1 MANNLVTVISADT
14 SRFTRAINEAQSVL
28 SRYARE
34 ARTASGSISTCASVT
49 DAQVTSYQRLV
60 RAMQRVSNG
69 TMTTSQAE
77 RALVQQI
84 QELRIQW
91 ANLSDDARRSDFGRA
106 LSESMASAER
116 QLEQVRTQ
124 IRQTREELDNLS
136 SASEGFDLSSI
147 GNSIN
152 SLRSGDISGFVSQLQ
167 ALRNISLGSIVSSVG
182 ALGASL
188 SAAIAPVAAL
198 VGGIAALGYTV
209 SESISSVSDFETHLD
224 GLQSLTGLGD
234 DAMKSIADGA
244 IEMSKGFKSSASEIV
259 DSMKLIGSQAPELLK
274 NQDALMK
281 VTEAANVLSE
291 AAGIEVVDAA
301 KGITTVM
308 NQMGASASEA
318 TNIIN
323 VLAASSQ
330 QGSADVAYLNTAFEK
345 AGTAAKSAGM
355 DYTQL
360 AAAIETIAPKFSS
373 ADVAGSTLN
382 STLLALSVQANDKFK
397 PAVVGMDQALQNL
410 AKAEMDDIQM
420 KNLVGASNITM
431 LKTLIEAKDT
441 FKGFESSLAG
451 TNTAYEQMA
460 INTDNLDGTI
470 NGLKSNWEALLL
482 TLGESEIIQG
492 IIQLFQQVMTTLTE
506 LINYISATIKE
517 FEGLGGSINIVD
529 ALGAV
534 WKATV
539 AIIKAACE
547 IIEVAIAAVIKLFQK
562 IGQVVRSV
570 WGSIKQTLKDVGFF
584 EPIRNAC
591 KSVITWFTNMV
602 QKIQGVWTDFKR
614 WLGLNVASTKITVD
628 NEVGDAVGGNK
639 PSRGT
644 SSSGSTSSG
653 TSSTASSGKKT
664 GRTPKETTTKVTT
677 KPQYKEGSLG
687 KIEEDIS
694 KKQAEL
700 KIAISDKDRQRIQG
714 EINDLTKKKEAIEL
728 SLKVKP
734 DEGSLQAIEDA
745 ISQKQKELKLAISDE
760 DRKKIQQEIN
770 DLTKKKEAIELSL
783 KVQPDAG
790 SIQSLEDSMS
800 KKQKELKLAVS
811 DSSREQIQKEIDEL
825 TGQKQAI
832 EILLKPAIDDK
843 GIEGLKDKISQHSE
857 KKQPSGNK
865 VSQAETKADNLKE
878 ELKYNQDI
886 VKSYKEQYKAVQ
898 SRLKAGVTLTTNES
912 ELADIYEDAK
922 KKVDD
927 LTSAYDNAARSA
939 EQLKA
944 NSTFNKKM
952 YAGIKGTVKTIGS
965 LNDSVVGVTG
975 TWENMAE
982 SWNDMSTFK
991 KVTSSISAVISTI
1004 NEAMGAYEAISD
1016 VVQLFGEI
1024 SEASAAKKVAAD
1036 ATEMAS
1042 DSTKTALSTANTQVE
1057 IANNQQEQMSDLA
1070 GVGTKQASAIAS
1082 ATASGAKLPFPANLA
1097 AIAAGIAAVVAAF
1110 AMISSFADGG
1120 IIGGNTT
1127 LGDMNIARVNK
1138 GEMILN
1144 GTQQKRLFSILDGG
1158 VSASP
1163 NNITSGN
1170 VKFEIKGST
1179 LVGVLKNHNSKMNKV
1194 G

>member
-182 ALGASL
+182 TLGASI

-259 DSMKLIGSQAPELLK
+259 DSMKLIGSQAPELLQ

-301 KGITTVM
+301 KGVTTVM

-318 TNIIN
+318 TEIIN

-460 INTDNLDGTI
+460 INADNLDGTI
-470 NGLKSNWEALLL
+470 GGLKSNWEALLL

-492 IIQLFQQVMTTLTE
+492 IIQFFQQVISTLTE

-534 WKATV
+534 WKVNV

-562 IGQVVRSV
+562 IGQVVRTV
-570 WGSIKQTLKDVGFF
+570 WGSIKQTLKNVGFF

-628 NEVGDAVGGNK
+628 NEVGDAVGGSK
-639 PSRGT
+639 PSGGT
-644 SSSGSTSSG
+644 SSSSGSTSSG
-653 TSSTASSGKKT
+653 STSSTASSGKT
-664 GRTPKETTTKVTT
+664 GRTPKVTTTKVTT

-687 KIEEDIS
+687 KIEENIS
-694 KKQAEL
+694 KKQA
-700 KIAISDKDRQRIQG
+700 
-714 EINDLTKKKEAIEL
+714 
-728 SLKVKP
+728 
-734 DEGSLQAIEDA
+734 
-745 ISQKQKELKLAISDE
+745 ELKLAISDE
-760 DRKKIQQEIN
+760 DRKKIQKEIN

-790 SIQSLEDSMS
+790 SLQSLEDSIS

-857 KKQPSGNK
+857 KKQNQPSGNK

-886 VKSYKEQYKAVQ
+886 VKSYREQYKAVQ

-912 ELADIYEDAK
+912 QLADIYEDAK

-952 YAGIKGTVKTIGS
+952 YSGIKGTIKTIGS
-965 LNDSVVGVTG
+965 LNDSVVGVTS

-982 SWNDMSTFK
+982 NWNDMSTFK

-1042 DSTKTALSTANTQVE
+1042 DSTKTALSTANSQVE

-1070 GVGTKQASAIAS
+1070 SVGTKQASAIAS

>member
-182 ALGASL
+182 ALVVSL

-209 SESISSVSDFETHLD
+209 SESISSVSEFETHLD

-259 DSMKLIGSQAPELLK
+259 DSMKLIGSQAPELLQ

-301 KGITTVM
+301 KGVTTVM

-318 TNIIN
+318 TEIIN

-460 INTDNLDGTI
+460 INADNLDGTI
-470 NGLKSNWEALLL
+470 GGLKSNWEALLL

-492 IIQLFQQVMTTLTE
+492 IIQFFQQVISTLTE

-534 WKATV
+534 WKVNV

-547 IIEVAIAAVIKLFQK
+547 IIEVAIASVIKLFQK
-562 IGQVVRSV
+562 IGQVVRTV
-570 WGSIKQTLKDVGFF
+570 WGSIKQTLKNVGFF

-639 PSRGT
+639 PSGGT
-644 SSSGSTSSG
+644 SSSSGSTSSG
-653 TSSTASSGKKT
+653 SKSSTVSSGKT
-664 GRTPKETTTKVTT
+664 GRTPKVTTTKVT
-677 KPQYKEGSLG
+677 KPQYKDGSLG

-700 KIAISDKDRQRIQG
+700 K
-714 EINDLTKKKEAIEL
+714 
-728 SLKVKP
+728 
-734 DEGSLQAIEDA
+734 
-745 ISQKQKELKLAISDE
+745 LAISDE
-760 DRKKIQQEIN
+760 DRKKIQKEIN

-790 SIQSLEDSMS
+790 SLQSLEDSIS
-800 KKQKELKLAVS
+800 KKQKELKLAIS

-857 KKQPSGNK
+857 KKQNQPSGNK

-886 VKSYKEQYKAVQ
+886 VKSYKEQYKAIQ

-912 ELADIYEDAK
+912 QLADIYEDAK

-952 YAGIKGTVKTIGS
+952 YSGIKGTIKTIGS
-965 LNDSVVGVTG
+965 LNDSVVGVTS
-975 TWENMAE
+975 TCENMAE

-1042 DSTKTALSTANTQVE
+1042 DSTKTALSTANSQVE

-1070 GVGTKQASAIAS
+1070 SVGTKQASAIAS

-1179 LVGVLKNHNSKMNKV
+1179 LVGVLKNHNSKMNKI

>member
-1 MANNLVTVISADT
+1 MANNLTAVISADT

-147 GNSIN
+147 GNSID

-167 ALRNISLGSIVSSVG
+167 ALRNISLGSIVSSIG

-259 DSMKLIGSQAPELLK
+259 DSMKLIGSQAPELLQ

-301 KGITTVM
+301 KGVTTVM

-318 TNIIN
+318 TEIIN

-460 INTDNLDGTI
+460 INADNLDGTI
-470 NGLKSNWEALLL
+470 GGLKSNWEALLL

-492 IIQLFQQVMTTLTE
+492 IIQFFQQVISTLTE

-534 WKATV
+534 WKVNV

-547 IIEVAIAAVIKLFQK
+547 IIEVAIASVIKLFQK
-562 IGQVVRSV
+562 IGQVVRTV
-570 WGSIKQTLKDVGFF
+570 WGSIKQTLKNVGFF

-639 PSRGT
+639 PSGGT
-644 SSSGSTSSG
+644 SSSSGSTSSG
-653 TSSTASSGKKT
+653 SKSSTVSSGKT
-664 GRTPKETTTKVTT
+664 GRTPKVTTTKVT
-677 KPQYKEGSLG
+677 KPQYKDGSLG

-700 KIAISDKDRQRIQG
+700 K
-714 EINDLTKKKEAIEL
+714 
-728 SLKVKP
+728 
-734 DEGSLQAIEDA
+734 
-745 ISQKQKELKLAISDE
+745 LAISDE
-760 DRKKIQQEIN
+760 DRKKIQKEIN

-790 SIQSLEDSMS
+790 SLQSLEDSIS

-857 KKQPSGNK
+857 KNQNQPSGNK

-886 VKSYKEQYKAVQ
+886 VKSYKEQYKAIQ

-912 ELADIYEDAK
+912 QLADIYEDAK

-952 YAGIKGTVKTIGS
+952 YAGIKGTIKTIGS
-965 LNDSVVGVTG
+965 LNDSVVGVTS

-1042 DSTKTALSTANTQVE
+1042 DSTKTALSTANSQVE

-1070 GVGTKQASAIAS
+1070 SVGTKQASAIAS

-1179 LVGVLKNHNSKMNKV
+1179 LVGVLKNHNSKMNKI

>member
-1 MANNLVTVISADT
+1 MANNLTAVISADT

-49 DAQVTSYQRLV
+49 DAQVASYQRLV

-259 DSMKLIGSQAPELLK
+259 DSMKLIGSQAPELLQ

-301 KGITTVM
+301 KGVTTVM

-470 NGLKSNWEALLL
+470 GGLKSNWEALLL

-492 IIQLFQQVMTTLTE
+492 IIQFFQQVISTLTE

-534 WKATV
+534 WKVNV

-547 IIEVAIAAVIKLFQK
+547 IIEVAIASVIKLFQK
-562 IGQVVRSV
+562 IGQVVRTV
-570 WGSIKQTLKDVGFF
+570 WGSIKQTLKNVGFF

-644 SSSGSTSSG
+644 SSSSGSTSSG
-653 TSSTASSGKKT
+653 STSSTVSSGKT
-664 GRTPKETTTKVTT
+664 GRKTPKVTTTKVTT
-677 KPQYKEGSLG
+677 KTQYKEGSLG

-694 KKQAEL
+694 KKQA
-700 KIAISDKDRQRIQG
+700 
-714 EINDLTKKKEAIEL
+714 
-728 SLKVKP
+728 
-734 DEGSLQAIEDA
+734 
-745 ISQKQKELKLAISDE
+745 ELKLAISDE

-790 SIQSLEDSMS
+790 SLQSLEDSIS

-857 KKQPSGNK
+857 KKQNQPSGNK

-886 VKSYKEQYKAVQ
+886 VKSYKEQYKAIQ

-912 ELADIYEDAK
+912 KLADIYEDAK

-927 LTSAYDNAARSA
+927 LTSAYDNAAKSA

-952 YAGIKGTVKTIGS
+952 YSGIKGTIKTIGS
-965 LNDSVVGVTG
+965 LNDSVVGVTS

-1042 DSTKTALSTANTQVE
+1042 DSTKTALSTANSQVE

-1070 GVGTKQASAIAS
+1070 SVGTKQASAIAS

>member
-1 MANNLVTVISADT
+1 MANNLTAVIAADT
-14 SRFTRAINEAQSVL
+14 TRFTRAINEAQSVL

-124 IRQTREELDNLS
+124 IRQTHEELDNLS

-259 DSMKLIGSQAPELLK
+259 DSMKLIGSQAPELLQ

-301 KGITTVM
+301 KGVTTVM
-308 NQMGASASEA
+308 NQMGASASEV
-318 TNIIN
+318 TEIIN

-460 INTDNLDGTI
+460 INADNLDGTI
-470 NGLKSNWEALLL
+470 GGLKSNWEALLL

-492 IIQLFQQVMTTLTE
+492 IIQFFQQVITTLTE

-529 ALGAV
+529 ALGAT
-534 WKATV
+534 WKVNV

-547 IIEVAIAAVIKLFQK
+547 IIEVAIASVIKLFQK
-562 IGQVVRSV
+562 IGQVVRTV
-570 WGSIKQTLKDVGFF
+570 WGSIKQTLKNVGFF

-639 PSRGT
+639 PSGGT

-653 TSSTASSGKKT
+653 SKSSTASSGKT
-664 GRTPKETTTKVTT
+664 GRTPKVTTSKVTT

-687 KIEEDIS
+687 KIEENIS
-694 KKQAEL
+694 KKQ
-700 KIAISDKDRQRIQG
+700 
-714 EINDLTKKKEAIEL
+714 T
-728 SLKVKP
+728 
-734 DEGSLQAIEDA
+734 
-745 ISQKQKELKLAISDE
+745 ELKLAISDE

-790 SIQSLEDSMS
+790 SLQALEDSIS

-857 KKQPSGNK
+857 KKQNQPSGNK

-886 VKSYKEQYKAVQ
+886 VKSYKEQYKAIQ

-912 ELADIYEDAK
+912 KLADIYEDAK

-965 LNDSVVGVTG
+965 LNDSVVGVTS

-1036 ATEMAS
+1036 ATEMTS
-1042 DSTKTALSTANTQVE
+1042 DSTKTALSTANSQVE

-1070 GVGTKQASAIAS
+1070 SVGTKQASAIAS

>member
-1 MANNLVTVISADT
+1 MANNLTAVIAADT
-14 SRFTRAINEAQSVL
+14 TRFTRAINEAQSVL

-124 IRQTREELDNLS
+124 IRQTHEELDNLS

-198 VGGIAALGYTV
+198 VGGITALGYTV

-259 DSMKLIGSQAPELLK
+259 DSMKLLGSQAPELLQ

-301 KGITTVM
+301 KGVTTVM

-318 TNIIN
+318 TEIIN

-470 NGLKSNWEALLL
+470 GGLKSNWEALLL

-492 IIQLFQQVMTTLTE
+492 IIQFFQQVISTLTE

-534 WKATV
+534 WKVNV

-547 IIEVAIAAVIKLFQK
+547 IIEVAIASVIKLFQK

-570 WGSIKQTLKDVGFF
+570 WGSIKQTLKNVGFF

-639 PSRGT
+639 PSGGT
-644 SSSGSTSSG
+644 SSGGNISSGS
-653 TSSTASSGKKT
+653 TSSTASSGKT
-664 GRTPKETTTKVTT
+664 GRKTPKITTTKVTT

-700 KIAISDKDRQRIQG
+700 K
-714 EINDLTKKKEAIEL
+714 
-728 SLKVKP
+728 
-734 DEGSLQAIEDA
+734 
-745 ISQKQKELKLAISDE
+745 LAISDE
-760 DRKKIQQEIN
+760 DRKKIQKEIN

-790 SIQSLEDSMS
+790 SLQSLEESIS

-857 KKQPSGNK
+857 KKQNQPSGNK

-886 VKSYKEQYKAVQ
+886 VKSYREQYKAIQ

-912 ELADIYEDAK
+912 KLADIYEDAK

-952 YAGIKGTVKTIGS
+952 YSGIKGTIKTIGS
-965 LNDSVVGVTG
+965 LNDSVVGVTS

-982 SWNDMSTFK
+982 NWNDMSTFK

-1042 DSTKTALSTANTQVE
+1042 DSTKTALSTANSQVE

-1070 GVGTKQASAIAS
+1070 SVGTKQASAIAS

-1144 GTQQKRLFSILDGG
+1144 GTQQKRLFSILDGN

>member
-1 MANNLVTVISADT
+1 MANNLTAVISADT

-124 IRQTREELDNLS
+124 IRQTHEELDNLS

-259 DSMKLIGSQAPELLK
+259 DSMKLIGSQAPELLQ

-301 KGITTVM
+301 KGVTTVM

-318 TNIIN
+318 TEIIN

-470 NGLKSNWEALLL
+470 GGLKSNWEALLL

-492 IIQLFQQVMTTLTE
+492 IIQFFQQVISTLTE

-534 WKATV
+534 WKVNV

-547 IIEVAIAAVIKLFQK
+547 IIEVAIASVIKLFQK

-570 WGSIKQTLKDVGFF
+570 WGSIKQTLKNVGFF

-639 PSRGT
+639 PSGGT

-653 TSSTASSGKKT
+653 SKSSTASSGKT
-664 GRTPKETTTKVTT
+664 GRTPKVTTSKVTT

-700 KIAISDKDRQRIQG
+700 K
-714 EINDLTKKKEAIEL
+714 
-728 SLKVKP
+728 
-734 DEGSLQAIEDA
+734 
-745 ISQKQKELKLAISDE
+745 LAISDE
-760 DRKKIQQEIN
+760 DRKKIQKEIN

-790 SIQSLEDSMS
+790 SLQSLEDSIS

-857 KKQPSGNK
+857 KKQNQPSGNK

-886 VKSYKEQYKAVQ
+886 VKSYREQYKAVQ

-912 ELADIYEDAK
+912 KLADIYEDAK

-952 YAGIKGTVKTIGS
+952 YSGIKGTIKTIGS
-965 LNDSVVGVTG
+965 LNDSVVGVTS

-982 SWNDMSTFK
+982 NWNDMSTFK

-1042 DSTKTALSTANTQVE
+1042 DSTKTALSTANSQVE

-1070 GVGTKQASAIAS
+1070 SVGTKQASAIAS

-1144 GTQQKRLFSILDGG
+1144 GTQQKRLFSILDGN